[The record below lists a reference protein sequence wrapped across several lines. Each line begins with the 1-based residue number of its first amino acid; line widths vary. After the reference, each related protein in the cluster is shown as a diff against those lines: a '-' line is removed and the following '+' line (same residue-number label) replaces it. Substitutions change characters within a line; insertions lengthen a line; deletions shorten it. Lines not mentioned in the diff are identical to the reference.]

1 MTVLRTFFCSL
12 IRDIDLHA
20 PGWLVVVI
28 AVGAVALGNY
38 AISVRKKTLP
48 IQSMGVEVQVPFA
61 L

>member
-1 MTVLRTFFCSL
+1 MTVLRIFCCSL
-12 IRDIDLHA
+12 ISDIDLQA

-48 IQSMGVEVQVPFA
+48 IQSM
-61 L
+61 